1 MTFLTVLLITSLL
14 CLGTYEFIHEMYYT
28 FKGKKIDSVK
38 IKVKHPHLFK
48 VLKPLA
54 LCAKCFA
61 SFWGASYFLL
71 VCTMFGYEID
81 LLWLCLNSIALIFV
95 NGLLHDIYQRI

>member
-14 CLGTYEFIHEMYYT
+14 CLGTYELIHEMYYT
-28 FKGKKIDSVK
+28 FKGKHINSDT
-38 IKVKHPHLFK
+38 IKAKHPYLFK
-48 VLKPLA
+48 LLKPLA

-61 SFWGASYFLL
+61 SFWGASYFIL

-95 NGLLHDIYQRI
+95 NGFLHDIYQRI